1 MKNCPSNKILFGQR
15 NAHTYTFIFIMKVY
29 TYVHMFDDPRVCMKP
44 NKIQTYFGLNLMSK
58 IKKTDNQIELLPHF
72 GKLIK
77 VLQRTIL
84 L

>member
-1 MKNCPSNKILFGQR
+1 
-15 NAHTYTFIFIMKVY
+15 
-29 TYVHMFDDPRVCMKP
+29 MFDDFKVCMKP
-44 NKIQTYFGLNLMSK
+44 NKIKTYFRLNLMSK
-58 IKKTDNQIELLPHF
+58 IKKKTDNQIELLPYF